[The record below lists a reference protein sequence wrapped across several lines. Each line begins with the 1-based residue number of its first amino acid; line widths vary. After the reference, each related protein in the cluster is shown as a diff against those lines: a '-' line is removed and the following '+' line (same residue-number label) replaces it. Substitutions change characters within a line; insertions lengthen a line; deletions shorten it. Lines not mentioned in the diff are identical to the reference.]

1 MTADDR
7 PDESLIIGV
16 LRLLTELD
24 PYFLEPGGP
33 DGFPAD
39 EYGFE
44 ARPLADLLSQNGSI
58 TAAQVDAVWLEWFS
72 ESLTDVVGA
81 ERVRELVVALDGLV
95 RDRPE

>member
-7 PDESLIIGV
+7 PDESLISGV

-24 PYFLEPGGP
+24 PYFLEPGGS
-33 DGFPAD
+33 DGVPAD

-58 TAAQVDAVWLEWFS
+58 TAALVDAVWLEWFS
-72 ESLTDVVGA
+72 ESLTDVVG
-81 ERVRELVVALDGLV
+81 EDRVRELVVALDGLV
-95 RDRPE
+95 RDRAK